1 MKYHKRIS
9 VATRY
14 MQIEPMTFRN
24 KLLIGLR
31 DAALREM
38 AITSDWSVKATVAAG
53 TRKEQLKAN
62 EARERPPEPV
72 SIRSLEV
79 NVVGDQLQQRE
90 TGFKYRARG
99 SRGSGARR
107 QHQHGSMSSGG
118 GPTRSVGPNDC
129 QQCGRS
135 SHGGRTCPAIG
146 RRVTTVAKSAIS
158 ELYARSS
165 SASHQSSRSTP
176 ASSSTR
182 WDIFRAS
189 VRLMDQPRAHQ

>member
-1 MKYHKRIS
+1 MKYHKRMS

-24 KLLIGLR
+24 TFLIGLR

-38 AITSDWSVKATVAAG
+38 AITSDWSVEATVAAG
-53 TRKEQLKAN
+53 TRKEQLRAN

-72 SIRSLEV
+72 SVRSLEV
-79 NVVGDQLQQRE
+79 NVLGDQLQQRE

-107 QHQHGSMSSGG
+107 QRQQGSMSSGG
-118 GPTRSVGPNDC
+118 GLTRSVGPNDC

-146 RRVTTVAKSAIS
+146 RACNNCREIG
-158 ELYARSS
+158 
-165 SASHQSSRSTP
+165 H
-176 ASSSTR
+176 
-182 WDIFRAS
+182 FRAVCKKQLS
-189 VRLMDQPRAHQ
+189 IAPIEQVDSRKQLNQVGYF